1 MMRFIRYAI
10 NVVVAVV
17 LGDLLARQVAAMVY
31 ASPETIKSIKLVL
44 ISVGVLKKDSL
55 YDIDGALLLVILVLS
70 IAVVGLIVWAINTG
84 ARLDVELACAAATRK
99 QHTRRARSEATPRA
113 PQSRIRRT
121 NRPATCR

>member
-84 ARLDVELACAAATRK
+84 AR
-99 QHTRRARSEATPRA
+99 HY
-113 PQSRIRRT
+113 RRT
-121 NRPATCR
+121 ARR